1 LLIIELIYY
10 IFFIPYLFGKYKNL
24 QFYNEHFYKKKIEL
38 LKNYFFKS
46 GLNLY
51 EISYKTRFYI
61 EDLKEDF
68 KKVLKFLK

>member
-1 LLIIELIYY
+1 MS
-10 IFFIPYLFGKYKNL
+10 IFI
-24 QFYNEHFYKKKIEL
+24 KKKIEL

-51 EISYKTRFYI
+51 EMSYKTRFYI